1 MTRRTIVLCFIGV
14 LASIG
19 AMSAHREA
27 IAATS
32 ASVLMERAS
41 TCERRLLASPSLM
54 KLRSSW
60 ERCIARYAAAASA
73 APAHPLA
80 RTALQRQ
87 AELALALSRRSGRR
101 QDADAAERLAVRLRA
116 RNADQT
122 AAPDGAAP
130 SASGARSSP
139 APRTRPGIR
148 VIIDPGHGGKDP
160 GAVGDAGVQEK
171 DVVLDVAKRVR
182 TVLSKDRR
190 VTVILTRADDRFLPL
205 EARTAFATARR
216 ADLFISI
223 HANSSPRRAATG
235 VETYVLGGSSDE
247 DARATAERENTT
259 PGQAAPNTNA
269 LIQAMLADLSDTTRE
284 ERSIELAYAV
294 KESFVRTV
302 GARYPVVDLG
312 IKRAPFYVLL
322 NTGMPSIL
330 AEIAF
335 LSNPEDERRLGQ
347 ASFRQRVAEAL
358 AAGILAYAAS
368 PVMARSAE

>member
-1 MTRRTIVLCFIGV
+1 LT
-14 LASIG
+14 
-19 AMSAHREA
+19 
-27 IAATS
+27 
-32 ASVLMERAS
+32 
-41 TCERRLLASPSLM
+41 
-54 KLRSSW
+54 
-60 ERCIARYAAAASA
+60 
-73 APAHPLA
+73 
-80 RTALQRQ
+80 
-87 AELALALSRRSGRR
+87 LALSRRSGRR

-116 RNADQT
+116 RSADQT
-122 AAPDGAAP
+122 AAPDGAAT
-130 SASGARSSP
+130 SASGTRSSP

-205 EARTAFATARR
+205 EARTAFATERR

-235 VETYVLGGSSDE
+235 IETYVLGGSSDE

-284 ERSIELAYAV
+284 EHSIALAYSV

-335 LSNPEDERRLGQ
+335 LSNHEDERRLAQ
-347 ASFRQRVAEAL
+347 TSFRQRVAEAL